1 MPYKVPV
8 RVATTTALAAG
19 GLQPIAGLPPIPAN
33 AAFQDIFTA
42 ALQTLNAGLSVSIAW
57 PAVPA
62 GQTGL
67 VTALAF
73 ASSDPT
79 VVTYQTRVN
88 GIGKGPYSVAHL
100 GDLGQITNP
109 FVLSPGVKL
118 AAGDVFDILVTNTGA
133 VPITFQTRALGAFF
147 S

>member
-1 MPYKVPV
+1 MPYKIPQ

-19 GLQPIAGLPPIPAN
+19 GMQPVAGLPPIPAS

-42 ALQTLNAGLSVSIAW
+42 ALQMLAPGASVAVAW

-62 GQTGL
+62 GQSGF

-88 GIGKGPYSVAHL
+88 GIGKGPYATAHL
-100 GDLGQITNP
+100 GDLGTIVAP
-109 FVLSPGVKL
+109 FFLPVGIKL
-118 AAGDVFDILVTNTGA
+118 AAGDVFDIFVTNTGA
-133 VPITFQTRALGAFF
+133 APITFQTRALGAFF
-147 S
+147 L